1 MVALAT
7 DDEVKQLLVWLH
19 ERGRETNANEVR
31 RFLAGCRRH
40 HYAGFG
46 WELNESKIVEM
57 ILRGKKL
64 WVMTAH
70 VWFGDAM

>member
-1 MVALAT
+1 MANLAT
-7 DDEVKQLLVWLH
+7 DDEVKQVLMWLH

-40 HYAGFG
+40 HMAGFG
-46 WELNESKIVEM
+46 WELCESKVVEG
-57 ILRGKKL
+57 ILKGKHI

-70 VWFGDAM
+70 VWFGDAL